1 MCLEYKPYKTAK
13 KYQADCKFKLSKKLI
28 FKRFLAIK
36 ENNEVSQS
44 PLQRKTK
51 PLRFEH
57 FNNKEM
63 KNTIGMWKIESSV
76 FFRGGEVTWASH
88 IKFRNLRSL
97 YFYLFPLIINY
108 TNAALACTWQS
119 NL

>member
-1 MCLEYKPYKTAK
+1 MKSTVYFSETLSGYHISRKKCVLSTNHTKQPRNIRPTVNYKT
-13 KYQADCKFKLSKKLI
+13 KLI
-28 FKRFLAIK
+28 FKDFFIAIK
-36 ENNEVSQS
+36 EKKEVSQS

-88 IKFRNLRSL
+88 IQFRNLR
-97 YFYLFPLIINY
+97 
-108 TNAALACTWQS
+108 
-119 NL
+119 

>member
-1 MCLEYKPYKTAK
+1 MMKSTVYFLETLFGYHISRRKCVLSTNRTKQPRNIKPTVIYQK
-13 KYQADCKFKLSKKLI
+13 KISFKNFFI
-28 FKRFLAIK
+28 AIK
-36 ENNEVSQS
+36 EKKEVQS

-88 IKFRNLRSL
+88 IQFRNLR
-97 YFYLFPLIINY
+97 
-108 TNAALACTWQS
+108 
-119 NL
+119 